1 MRPDTGEYR
10 RFRRRINIL
19 LIGLVLYDIALS
31 ATCLISPQT
40 WFQSFHGADYVDPQG
55 LLYRTGAVWVAF
67 SLFQLVARLK
77 WEVQPVWLAVVAGIR
92 LTEIFS
98 DWTYIYVAE
107 NLTRFGWFA
116 LFVNPPGNL
125 LLGWY
130 LLKSYRRAYVEFACD
145 FPRNEER

>member
-1 MRPDTGEYR
+1 MRPGTGEYR

-19 LIGLVLYDIALS
+19 LIGLVLYDIVLS

-40 WFQSFHGADYVDPQG
+40 WYQFIHATDYVDPQG

-130 LLKSYRRAYVEFACD
+130 LLRSYRRAYVEFACD